1 MTPEQEDEV
10 RRVLAGFGGPEPT
23 PPQVSARLDATLA
36 RLVEERATDQA
47 ADQTHAQTHD
57 EATDELAVRRSRRWR
72 GALVAAAS
80 VAVLGTGV
88 GVVVNGTG
96 TSGGDSMT
104 TALDTAGEEAGGRDL
119 APGLSSDDA
128 GGPESAEVGVEA
140 LRDLRGTE
148 LSSDTLGQDVRR
160 AARLLAGPSM
170 EKAAEPEPW
179 MIDCALPDASAGDRL
194 AAVRLDGDRATLVL
208 RAPVEGTHVAEI
220 YSCDGLDLVAVRKVP
235 VPRESP

>member
-36 RLVEERATDQA
+36 RLVEERAADQATDQLA
-47 ADQTHAQTHD
+47 D
-57 EATDELAVRRSRRWR
+57 EATDELAVRRHRRWK

-80 VAVLGTGV
+80 VAVLGTGI
-88 GVVVNGTG
+88 GAVVNGIG

-119 APGLSSDDA
+119 APGLSSDDG
-128 GGPESAEVGVEA
+128 GGPESAPRAGVEA

-148 LSSDTLGQDVRR
+148 LSSVTLGQDVRR

-179 MIDCALPDASAGDRL
+179 MTRCALPDASAGDRL

-235 VPRESP
+235 VPGESR